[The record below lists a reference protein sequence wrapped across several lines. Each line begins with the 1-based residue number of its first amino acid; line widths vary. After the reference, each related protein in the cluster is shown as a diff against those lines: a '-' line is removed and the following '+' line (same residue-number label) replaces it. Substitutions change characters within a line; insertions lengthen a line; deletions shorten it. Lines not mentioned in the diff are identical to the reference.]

1 MKPSSPEPQTV
12 SVSEQDPEAP
22 AAGGLPGGSGTAVIR
37 PARLD
42 RPLSGRLLEPGYADA
57 HLEAMLAEA
66 AERARE
72 AARAQ
77 GYAAGWAH
85 GAQAAAA
92 AQQAGREQAEAERR
106 AAAARAETLLAA
118 LAEAARRH
126 QQAGLPAWHE
136 VADALADGALALAR
150 AALGR
155 ELRAI
160 DEPVADAVR
169 TALRRLA
176 APGEVSVHLNPEDA
190 ALLATADLPPT
201 VRLVADASVPAGA
214 VRAQTPTQRLL
225 LHLPAALAA
234 AEEVLRS

>member
-1 MKPSSPEPQTV
+1 MRPSSPEPSTATV
-12 SVSEQDPEAP
+12 SDEDPEAP
-22 AAGGLPGGSGTAVIR
+22 AVGGPQGGSGAAVIR

-72 AARAQ
+72 SAQAQ

-85 GAQAAAA
+85 GHQAAAA
-92 AQQAGREQAEAERR
+92 AQQAAGEQAEAGRR

-118 LAEAARRH
+118 LADAGRRQ

-160 DEPVADAVR
+160 DEPVAEAVR
-169 TALRRLA
+169 TALRQLA
-176 APGEVSVHLNPEDA
+176 APDEVCVHLNPDDA
-190 ALLATADLPPT
+190 ALLATATLPPT